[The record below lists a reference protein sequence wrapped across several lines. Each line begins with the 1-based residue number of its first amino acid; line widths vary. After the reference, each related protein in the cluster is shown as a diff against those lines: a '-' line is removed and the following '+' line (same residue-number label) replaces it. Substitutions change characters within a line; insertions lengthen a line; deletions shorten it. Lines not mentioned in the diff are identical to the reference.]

1 MIGSAEIRNF
11 RSIRS
16 LDIAFEPLTVLV
28 GPNASGKTSILHA
41 LDPSKQWQVSD
52 CADHRSELQPNVS
65 VILKSGARLQR
76 HFGQNPQRGWA
87 AEVFKMVRFDL
98 AKLRTANMLQKA
110 GAVGETG
117 DNLAN
122 AFRSMTR
129 KEQSSLAQQLCDLVP
144 VFSDVDS
151 DPLQQGQHSLR
162 FQDRW
167 QPDVW
172 YSPAEVSDGT
182 MLLLAFLTLQYQQP
196 SVDIIGVEEPERGL
210 HPYLLG
216 QLIDFFR
223 KLSEGKIGP
232 KPVQVILATH
242 SAELLEHVRP
252 EEVRFISRDTKSGNV
267 LAEKVDTSTQDW
279 KSTYEEYRSSL
290 GDVWLSGGLGGV
302 PGAP

>member
-1 MIGSAEIRNF
+1 VIRSAEIRNF

-16 LDIAFEPLTVLV
+16 LDLALEPLTILV
-28 GPNASGKTSILHA
+28 GPNASGKTSILRA
-41 LDPSKQWQVSD
+41 LDPTRHWQLAD
-52 CADHRSELQPNVS
+52 FPDHRPELVPTVNVRLGNSQEIGRGQGAPN
-65 VILKSGARLQR
+65 RWQ
-76 HFGQNPQRGWA
+76 
-87 AEVFKMVRFDL
+87 AEVFKMIRFDL
-98 AKLRTANMLQKA
+98 AKLRSVNLLQEAHELGEA
-110 GAVGETG
+110 GE
-117 DNLAN
+117 NLTN
-122 AFRSMTR
+122 VFGSLTR
-129 KEQSSLAQQLCDLVP
+129 KDQTSLASQLCELVP
-144 VFSDVDS
+144 VFSDVDRRS
-151 DPLQQGQHSLR
+151 LNNGQQSLR

-167 QPDVW
+167 APAAW
-172 YSPAEVSDGT
+172 YSPEEVSDGT
-182 MLLLAFLTLQYQQP
+182 ILLLAFLTLQYQQP
-196 SVDIIGVEEPERGL
+196 SVDIIAVEEPERGL

-216 QLIDFFR
+216 QLVDFFR

-279 KSTYEEYRSSL
+279 KSTFDEYRKSL